1 MKKVVA
7 ERNCAPPNSKVES
20 HISDRCSCYTGSFSW
35 RYENHIG
42 LDSYTVQCGGTISVI
57 YVWRVTY
64 RIGVHAISDSFSCQ
78 HRKLSSIV
86 CLNLRLV
93 KILTSQTMKHLE
105 ICLQTCKL
113 KRCEDLRETV
123 RNGRR

>member
-1 MKKVVA
+1 MAASSLQAFSGKPTFSLPPRPGYLKV
-7 ERNCAPPNSKVES
+7 PK
-20 HISDRCSCYTGSFSW
+20 
-35 RYENHIG
+35 
-42 LDSYTVQCGGTISVI
+42 TVQCGGTISVI
-57 YVWRVTY
+57 YVRRVTY
-64 RIGVHAISDSFSCQ
+64 RIGVHAIPDSFSCQ
-78 HRKLSSIV
+78 HHKLSSIA